1 MKRNAIFVFCTCLIL
16 QATYAGEN
24 TPLLEALINGDNVK
38 ASSLI
43 KGGADVNVRGK
54 GGVTPLISAALANN
68 HEVAALLIKHGADID
83 AKGKNLNTPL
93 ILAAWV
99 GAREV
104 TALLINHGANIEA
117 KNGHG
122 KTALMVVVTD
132 ASKSADLLQEHGFSI
147 EGRGNVAPLLIEA
160 GANIHA
166 SDQKSGFTPLHFAAE
181 SNDVKNVGLLLKA
194 GAYLE
199 ATGNVGN
206 TPLHI
211 AALYNAL
218 DAARLLV
225 LAGAN
230 PRAQNQYGQTPLFLA
245 RVKKNWGIVKLLE
258 TVQ

>member
-1 MKRNAIFVFCTCLIL
+1 MKRALIL
-16 QATYAGEN
+16 VYAACLALQAVNVSAD
-24 TPLLEALINGDNVK
+24 TPLLEALNNEDYAK

-43 KGGADVNVRGK
+43 KGGADVNVRSK

-93 ILAAWV
+93 ILAAWAR
-99 GAREV
+99 AREV

-132 ASKSADLLQEHGFSI
+132 ASKQADLLQEHGFSI
-147 EGRGNVAPLLIEA
+147 EGRGNAAPLLIEA

-166 SDQKSGFTPLHFAAE
+166 SDPKFGFTPLHFAAE
-181 SNDVKNVGLLLKA
+181 SNDVKNIGLLLKA

-211 AALYNAL
+211 AASYNAL
-218 DAARLLV
+218 DAARLLL